1 MQDLSRI
8 QYRVWCSQAQQEL
21 KFAVTAS
28 VSFSLKTM
36 LMEDLGIV
44 LPYVTAKRA
53 VEMEECVNKRDIV
66 ILLDGIEGSMFGCAR
81 GAN

>member
-1 MQDLSRI
+1 MHLWSIGFTQFPTKPAIIVQDLSRI

-53 VEMEECVNKRDIV
+53 VEMKDCVNNRQR
-66 ILLDGIEGSMFGCAR
+66 A
-81 GAN
+81 